1 MHGGDHVDVFDATTF
16 LRVGSIKVKGE
27 VSNMVV
33 TDDGL
38 LALAF
43 PNGLWLLD
51 LEQTAL
57 EPAK

>member
-1 MHGGDHVDVFDATTF
+1 MDVFDATTF